1 MSTRKLVSASFAN
14 LLIPISGLLVS
25 PFLSRELGPDGRGLY
40 AALTLPIV
48 VCGWIGTYGLQD
60 ALSYHL
66 RTGRLSRRT
75 AAKVSLVASVPLGLL
90 GIGLLA
96 VLGRFVFPG
105 GDGHYGQFLLLSLLA
120 PLHILAN
127 LLIGAL
133 TGASDIRGV
142 NLVKVVPALL
152 RTALV
157 VFACLTL
164 DLGAYWAGLL
174 FVASVSGGL
183 VLGLVRLRSAP
194 ERVDSPGEGTGDPPE
209 PPDGTIPARSLL
221 AYSLTCLPGV
231 LAAISSARLDQI
243 VGLPV
248 IGARELGYYAVAV
261 SVAEIPM
268 VIATAAR
275 TVLMGRPGSDDR
287 RRGSAV
293 ARLAVLAST
302 VASGVLAAIAGVAVP
317 WVFGAAFAPAVV
329 PTVILCAATTLYTS
343 MVIFSAVLLS
353 NGRAAW
359 SSGALV
365 AGSVLGIVLL
375 FLLAP
380 MGAVGAAIASLAG
393 YGVSVVAAGAMV
405 RRVPELPSL
414 RELTVPYREDLR
426 SFGGLAAGFVGRFRR
441 RATADPGPADPG
453 RADSGRAGASLAD
466 PAGPPGPATSLRWSV
481 GTLAHRIDIGTFGTG
496 LLFVLAWLRLM
507 VPMLIQL
514 FDSGRP
520 EFNSRQDLVPPVS
533 DLLGNALSL
542 AFILVAA
549 VLAAHGGYR
558 HRPARLWSLAAV
570 LAPFVAIEA
579 AGLLNHQRPGLV
591 SLALPLAAVAIWLQP
606 VRREVLGVIGIL
618 GAATATGSILLALV
632 RPDLA
637 LISGTAAGD
646 KSGLLGGLLAGPF
659 LHSNVLGIALA
670 LSIPFVFCVGHPLI
684 RRGGLVVLLFA
695 LFWTGSRSSQLAV
708 AAVLFTYLLIRL
720 FPTRIWMLWTMM
732 TAGVAAVV
740 FVPLLTTDPE
750 AFTRRGRIWHTLLDQ
765 WAEHPLLGYGPRYFQ
780 REPDLAVELGGE
792 FTHAH
797 NAMVQFLVVGGL
809 VTTAVVALLLVL
821 TWRRSM
827 ALATAGFPAAAL
839 FLVAFLYVS
848 WLEASHVPT
857 TLAGHATWLPLM
869 VIARLGLPAGGAPP
883 APAGADRGGRS
894 RAGAAGWLNGTAGAL
909 QQRLTKGSPQKTTV
923 SRM

>member
-14 LLIPISGLLVS
+14 LLIPISGLLVG
-25 PFLSRELGPDGRGLY
+25 PLLSRELGPTGRGLY

-66 RTGRLSRRT
+66 RTGRLSTRA
-75 AAKVSLVASVPLGLL
+75 AAKVSLIASVPLGLL

-96 VLGRFVFPG
+96 VLGLFVFPG
-105 GDGHYGQFLLLSLLA
+105 GDDGHYGQFLLLSLLA

-164 DLGAYWAGLL
+164 DLSAYWAGLL

-183 VLGLVRLRSAP
+183 VLGLVRLHFST
-194 ERVDSPGEGTGDPPE
+194 ERVESAGEETGDPPE
-209 PPDGTIPARSLL
+209 PPDPGIPTRSLL

-231 LAAISSARLDQI
+231 LAAISTARLDQI
-243 VGLPV
+243 IGLPV
-248 IGARELGYYAVAV
+248 IGARELGFYAVAV

-275 TVLMGRPGSDDR
+275 TVLMGRPSSGDR
-287 RRGSAV
+287 RRASTV
-293 ARLAVLAST
+293 ARLAVLGSI
-302 VASGVLAAIAGVAVP
+302 VASGVLAAIAGIAVP
-317 WVFGAAFAPAVV
+317 WVFGAAFAPAVL

-343 MVIFSAVLLS
+343 MVIFSAVLLA

-365 AGSVLGIVLL
+365 AGSVLGIVFL

-380 MGAVGAAIASLAG
+380 MGAVGAAIASLVG

-426 SFGGLAAGFVGRFRR
+426 SLGEVAIGFVGRFRK
-441 RATADPGPADPG
+441 RATTEPGP
-453 RADSGRAGASLAD
+453 SD
-466 PAGPPGPATSLRWSV
+466 PAGSGGDEAPPRRAL
-481 GTLAHRIDIGTFGTG
+481 GTLVRRIDVGTFGVG

-507 VPMLIQL
+507 VPLLIQL
-514 FDSGRP
+514 LDTGRP
-520 EFNSRQDLVPPVS
+520 EFNSREDLVPPAS
-533 DLLGNALSL
+533 DLVGDALSL

-558 HRPARLWSLAAV
+558 RRPGRLWSLAVV
-570 LAPFVAIEA
+570 LAPFLAIEA
-579 AGLLNHQRPGLV
+579 SGLLNHQRPGLV

-606 VRREVLGVIGIL
+606 VRREVLGVIGVL
-618 GAATATGSILLALV
+618 GAVTATGSILLALV
-632 RPDLA
+632 RPDLG
-637 LISGTAAGD
+637 LISGAAAGD
-646 KSGLLGGLLAGPF
+646 KSALLGGLLAGPF

-670 LSIPFVFCVGHPLI
+670 LSIPFVFCVARPPL
-684 RRGGLVVLLFA
+684 RWGALAVMLFA

-708 AAVLFTYLLIRL
+708 AAVLGTYLLVRL
-720 FPTRIWMLWTMM
+720 FPTRTWLLSGVM
-732 TAGVAAVV
+732 ASGVAAVV
-740 FVPLLTTDPE
+740 LVPLVTTDPE
-750 AFTRRGRIWHTLLDQ
+750 AFTRRGRIWRTLLDR
-765 WAEHPLLGYGPRYFQ
+765 WAEHPLLGHGPRYFQ
-780 REPDLAVELGGE
+780 REPDLTVQLGGE
-792 FTHAH
+792 FTHGH
-797 NAMVQFLVVGGL
+797 NVLVQFLVVGGL
-809 VTTAVVALLLVL
+809 LTTVLVALLVLL
-821 TWRRSM
+821 TWRRSV
-827 ALATAGFPAAAL
+827 ALAGAGFPAAAL

-869 VIARLGLPAGGAPP
+869 VIALLGLPAGDAPP
-883 APAGADRGGRS
+883 ASTGQDRGGRS
-894 RAGAAGWLNGTAGAL
+894 WAGAGWRNGTAGAL
-909 QQRLTKGSPQKTTV
+909 QQRLAGRGSTQKTTV

>member
-1 MSTRKLVSASFAN
+1 MSTRKLVSASVAN

-66 RTGRLSRRT
+66 RTGRLSKRN
-75 AAKVSLVASVPLGLL
+75 AAKVSVIASVPLGLL
-90 GIGLLA
+90 GIVLLA
-96 VLGRFVFPG
+96 VLGLFVFSD
-105 GDGHYGQFLLLSLLA
+105 GDGRYGQFLLLALLA

-157 VFACLTL
+157 VFGCLML
-164 DLGAYWAGLL
+164 DLSAYWAGLL

-194 ERVDSPGEGTGDPPE
+194 ERVDPPGEGAGEPPE
-209 PPDGTIPARSLL
+209 PPDGTVPVRSLL

-317 WVFGAAFAPAVV
+317 WVFGDAFAPAVV

-343 MVIFSAVLLS
+343 MVIFSAVLLA

-380 MGAVGAAIASLAG
+380 MGAVGAALASLAG
-393 YGVSVVAAGAMV
+393 YGVSVVAAAAMV

-426 SFGGLAAGFVGRFRR
+426 SFGGLAVGFVGRLRGRATDGPGPDGSGPASSPGPTTPLR
-441 RATADPGPADPG
+441 RA
-453 RADSGRAGASLAD
+453 
-466 PAGPPGPATSLRWSV
+466 V
-481 GTLAHRIDIGTFGTG
+481 GTLAHRIDVGTFGTG

-507 VPMLIQL
+507 VPLLIQL
-514 FDSGRP
+514 LDSGRP

-533 DLLGNALSL
+533 DLLGDALSL

-558 HRPARLWSLAAV
+558 HRPVRLWSLAAV

-618 GAATATGSILLALV
+618 GAVTATGSILLALA

-646 KSGLLGGLLAGPF
+646 KSGVLGGLLAGPF

-670 LSIPFVFCVGHPLI
+670 LSIPFVFCVSRPLI
-684 RRGGLVVLLFA
+684 RHGALVVMLFA

-720 FPTRIWMLWTMM
+720 FPTRTWVLWTMM
-732 TAGVAAVV
+732 TTGVAAVV
-740 FVPLLTTDPE
+740 LVPLFTTDPE
-750 AFTRRGRIWHTLLDQ
+750 AFTRRGRIWRTLLHQ
-765 WAEHPLLGYGPRYFQ
+765 WVEHPLLGYGPRYFQ

-809 VTTAVVALLLVL
+809 VTTAVVALLIVL
-821 TWRRSM
+821 AWRRSV

-857 TLAGHATWLPLM
+857 TLAGHATWLPLI
-869 VIARLGLPAGGAPP
+869 VIARLGLPAGGTPP
-883 APAGADRGGRS
+883 APVEADRGGRS